1 MVRHTKTPQNALQSV
16 LGALITDRGD
26 IMAIII
32 QSSNSYN
39 GRETLTIRE
48 QEIVDFWCDIP
59 MKRTYGDSFTFKG
72 VDHTVKI
79 NGSTLHHIFLHS
91 LKSSPRFRGAVLTYI
106 TNLNNATEVT
116 E

>member
-1 MVRHTKTPQNALQSV
+1 MARHTKTPQNALQSV
-16 LGALITDRGD
+16 LGALITNRGD

-32 QSSNSYN
+32 QSKNDYN
-39 GRETLTIRE
+39 GRETLKIRE
-48 QEIVDFWCDIP
+48 QDIVDFWCDIP
-59 MKRTYGDSFTFKG
+59 LQRTYGDSFTFKG
-72 VDHTVKI
+72 RDHTVKI

-91 LKSSPRFRGAVLTYI
+91 LKSSVKFRGAVLTYI